1 MATETLYTGTR
12 GANSRGGAM
21 KLMILVFFF
30 FAGAEPLQIHK
41 QQMQTFGQKMME
53 FEVRLNE
60 LKEKKEQTPEGEH
73 LEEILSE
80 ITDIHKE
87 LLNIKKKR
95 EDVRQHIR
103 KEHPKEETFADL
115 SFYKQTTVK
124 SKKDKKPDVQLDRK
138 LDELLRLVQSQ
149 YVRTL
154 SEDFKVSK
162 EIQTEEDVR
171 KKLKEQRLKVKKA
184 DKKKYI
190 REEVESAVKVE

>member
-1 MATETLYTGTR
+1 
-12 GANSRGGAM
+12 M
-21 KLMILVFFF
+21 KIVILAFLFFSK
-30 FAGAEPLQIHK
+30 AEPLAIHK
-41 QQMQTFGQKMME
+41 QQMQTFGQSMME

-60 LKEKKEQTPEGEH
+60 LKEKKEQTPDGEP

-80 ITDIHKE
+80 IADIHKE

-103 KEHPKEETFADL
+103 KEHPKEETFSDL
-115 SFYKQTTVK
+115 SFYKQTTIK
-124 SKKDKKPDVQLDRK
+124 SKKDQKPDIQLDRK

-162 EIQTEEDVR
+162 ELQTEEDVR
-171 KKLKEQRLKVKKA
+171 KKLKEQRVKVRKA
-184 DKKKYI
+184 DKKRYI
-190 REEVESAVKVE
+190 REEVESAVKVD

>member
-1 MATETLYTGTR
+1 
-12 GANSRGGAM
+12 M
-21 KLMILVFFF
+21 KICFVIFLFFSH
-30 FAGAEPLQIHK
+30 AEPLQVHK
-41 QQMQTFGQKMME
+41 QQMQDYGQKMME

-60 LKEKKEQTPEGEH
+60 LKEKKTYTPEGEH

-80 ITDIHKE
+80 IADIHKE
-87 LLNIKKKR
+87 LLNLKKKR

-115 SFYKQTTVK
+115 SFYKQTNIK
-124 SKKDKKPDVQLDRK
+124 GKKEEKPDVEIDRK

-162 EIQTEEDVR
+162 ELQTEEDVR
-171 KKLKEQRLKVKKA
+171 KKLKEQRLKVRKA